1 MNNNEFM
8 ITTFD
13 NPFDPFYQFDE
24 WLLFDNMK
32 GYNTCGHLARLVEIR
47 DDLTDKE
54 IDSLICEG
62 IDFMIEN
69 DPLNIYK
76 KGWKDAKTPEGIEP
90 VAMES

>member
-1 MNNNEFM
+1 MNNNEYM

-13 NPFDPFYQFDE
+13 NPFNPFYQFDE

-32 GYNTCGHLARLVEIR
+32 GYNTCGHLARLIETS

-54 IDSLICEG
+54 IDGLTSEA

-69 DPLNIYK
+69 DALNIYK
-76 KGWKDAKTPEGIEP
+76 KVWKDDKLPEGVKPATAE
-90 VAMES
+90 A

>member
-32 GYNTCGHLARLVEIR
+32 GYNTCGHLARLER
-47 DDLTDKE
+47 
-54 IDSLICEG
+54 SG
-62 IDFMIEN
+62 MI
-69 DPLNIYK
+69 
-76 KGWKDAKTPEGIEP
+76 
-90 VAMES
+90 